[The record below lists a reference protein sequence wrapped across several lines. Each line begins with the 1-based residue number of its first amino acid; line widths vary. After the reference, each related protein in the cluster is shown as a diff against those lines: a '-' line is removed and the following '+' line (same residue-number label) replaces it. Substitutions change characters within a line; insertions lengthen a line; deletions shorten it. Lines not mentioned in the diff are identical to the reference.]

1 MKMRMVVREGFEQA
15 LGGRAA
21 AEGETRR
28 SRGGA
33 AAPRTTD
40 SAAAAAGRGVPQ
52 EPRPDLWPAALAAMP
67 NKTRR
72 KGLWACCTIAIALL
86 VPLRE
91 ARAQD
96 RDPGAAQAL
105 FDQARQLVQQ
115 GKFAEACPKLVE
127 SNRLDP
133 GIGTQFHLADCYEK
147 AGKVAS
153 AWATFLDVASQARAA
168 GQIDREKAAQKR
180 AEKLEPRLP
189 RLTLNVPE
197 ANRAPGLEIRRGGV
211 LIGAAQWGTPL
222 PVDPGEIEIVASA
235 TGKQTL
241 KQSLRLEE
249 GKTASYDLP
258 ALADDSAAAA
268 APAAAPP
275 PPAPAAEEATEDE
288 GEEEDKPASKSNK
301 KKDGSGSN
309 ALLYTLTAAGVVG
322 LGVGT
327 GFALMARSTNEESK
341 THCLPNDPNRCD
353 ATGIKQRNDALSEGN
368 IATVGFVA
376 GGVCLAGAGIMLLVG
391 GGSSDKPKEKQSR
404 LQSSAVVGPRTGVV
418 YVRGSF

>member
-1 MKMRMVVREGFEQA
+1 M
-15 LGGRAA
+15 
-21 AEGETRR
+21 
-28 SRGGA
+28 
-33 AAPRTTD
+33 
-40 SAAAAAGRGVPQ
+40 
-52 EPRPDLWPAALAAMP
+52 
-67 NKTRR
+67 
-72 KGLWACCTIAIALL
+72 ALL
-86 VPLRE
+86 VPLRQ
-91 ARAQD
+91 ARAQE

-115 GKFAEACPKLVE
+115 GKYAEACPKLVE

-133 GIGTQFHLADCYEK
+133 GIGTQFHLADCFEK
-147 AGKVAS
+147 AGKVTS

-168 GQIDREKAAQKR
+168 GQLDREKAAQKR

-197 ANRAPGLEIRRGGV
+197 ASRAPGLEIRRGGV

-249 GKTASYDLP
+249 GKTATYELP
-258 ALADDSAAAA
+258 ALADDTAAAA

-275 PPAPAAEEATEDE
+275 PPPAAAEEEATDE
-288 GEEEDKPASKSNK
+288 GDEEEPAASSK
-301 KKDGSGSN
+301 KKKPSTGSN

-341 THCLPNDPNRCD
+341 THCDPNDPNQCNS
-353 ATGIKQRNDALSEGN
+353 TGVKMRNDAIGEGN
-368 IATVGFVA
+368 IATVGFIA
-376 GGVCLAGAGIMLLVG
+376 GGVCLVGAGIMLLVG

-404 LQSSAVVGPRTGVV
+404 LRSSAVLGPRAGVV
-418 YVRGSF
+418 YVQGSF